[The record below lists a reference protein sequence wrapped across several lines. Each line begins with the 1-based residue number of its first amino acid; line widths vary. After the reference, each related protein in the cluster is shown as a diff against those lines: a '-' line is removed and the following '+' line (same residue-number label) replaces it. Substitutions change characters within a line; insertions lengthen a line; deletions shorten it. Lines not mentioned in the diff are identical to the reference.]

1 MDVFKQTN
9 NVLAT
14 AWDWNCPKYVKRCRG
29 DGKLLR
35 RYARRKLKQE
45 LSNTCTLLV

>member
-9 NVLAT
+9 NMLAT
-14 AWDWNCPKYVKRCRG
+14 AWDWNCPNCAKRTRG

-35 RYARRKLKQE
+35 RYARRKLKQR
-45 LSNTCTLLV
+45 LSKETHIFA